1 MQFGAPS
8 VSQKGS
14 RSGQLLFV
22 LQERIVSDNGASLFD
37 ILRPGSGVQQIYRLI
52 QEGYVPV
59 EEIHFSVYSRIL
71 IIIF

>member
-22 LQERIVSDNGASLFD
+22 LQERNVSDNGASLFD
-37 ILRPGSGVQQIYRLI
+37 ILQPGSGAQQDI
-52 QEGYVPV
+52 QANPRKIRSSSENFQTTVK
-59 EEIHFSVYSRIL
+59 F
-71 IIIF
+71 